1 MRKRGLLAL
10 AVASVLFL
18 GARAEAQDMP
28 KFGIGVSNQLS
39 LLASEIGAA
48 ANIPGGG
55 NFSAFPLTTIT
66 SKFFFGDHFGAEV
79 NLGLLFDSPE
89 VGNTRSAFLFG
100 GKFHYILH
108 KFTHSHFFANAGF
121 HFLQGGNPDYLALSF
136 NINGGFEYI
145 LPAGLPGLGFS
156 PEFGF
161 SFSHLNPDGNDN
173 NHNYIHLGGYGAEF
187 PYVLM
192 NIRYY
197 FM

>member
-1 MRKRGLLAL
+1 MMRKRGLLAL
-10 AVASVLFL
+10 AVAFFLF
-18 GARAEAQDMP
+18 GARAEAQEMP
-28 KFGIGVSNQLS
+28 KFGIGVSNQLATLAQSINQS
-39 LLASEIGAA
+39 LGAA
-48 ANIPGGG
+48 GFGAP
-55 NFSAFPLTTIT
+55 FPLTTIS
-66 SKFFFGDHFGAEV
+66 SKFFFAEHFGAEV
-79 NLGLLFDSPE
+79 NLGILV
-89 VGNTRSAFLFG
+89 VGREATNANTTTNFMFG

-121 HFLQGGNPDYLALSF
+121 HFVQGGSPDYLAFNF

-161 SFSHLNPDGNDN
+161 SFTHVNPDGNN
-173 NHNYIHLGGYGAEF
+173 NNFNIIHLGGYGGEF
-187 PYVLM
+187 PYLLM